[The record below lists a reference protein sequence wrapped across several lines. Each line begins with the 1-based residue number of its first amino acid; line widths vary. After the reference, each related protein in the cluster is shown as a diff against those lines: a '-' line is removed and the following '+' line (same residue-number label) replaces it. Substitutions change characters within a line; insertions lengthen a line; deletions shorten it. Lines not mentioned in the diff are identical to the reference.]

1 MLLAEPRCATNAS
14 MQYWLMKSEPG
25 DYSIDDLE
33 RDGTE
38 HWDGIRNYQAR
49 NLMRDQMEIGDRVLF
64 YHSNAK
70 PPGVVG
76 VAEIASGPYPDHTQ
90 FDPKSKYHDPKSD
103 PDNPRWIMVDVKV
116 VEKLPRMVSL
126 PELREYPELAEM
138 VLLNRSR
145 LSVQPVTREQYEF
158 ILDRAQEPAPTSD

>member
-1 MLLAEPRCATNAS
+1 MNH
-14 MQYWLMKSEPG
+14 WLIKSEP
-25 DYSIDDLE
+25 DAYSIDDLE

-49 NLMRDQMEIGDRVLF
+49 NIMRDEMAVGDRVLF

-76 VAEIASGPYPDHTQ
+76 ICEVASEPYPDHTA
-90 FDPKSKYHDPKSD
+90 FDPDEKYHDPKSD
-103 PDNPRWIMVDVKV
+103 PDDPRWIMVDMKF
-116 VEKLPRMVSL
+116 VEKLPRMVGL
-126 PELREYPELAEM
+126 PELRQQEELTDM

-145 LSVQPVTREQYEF
+145 LSVQPVSKEHFDF
-158 ILDRAQEPAPTSD
+158 IVDLAREPAPE